1 MIKKKLNKLEAKDKL
16 QIRWLFIKDVFKD
29 KKTTFENQL
38 DNSYKLVTNKFD
50 LDMHTNQYRYICF
63 TLKDNAKTIREI
75 NCGFSLTR
83 TKRISIYDAT
93 TETIIFNKESSLNT
107 YQNFINSCSLA
118 AAALKYI
125 YNINFMSDISFAC
138 LRKVYPVD
146 SLSEDNT
153 TDIKIDPNLAEELEK
168 AGFSDFIKRES
179 IVFEFLGFNG
189 LPTGAYISTVNS
201 DNTMTK
207 TDNKETVR
215 IKFSVLTSGYS
226 IKTVELSDLGGLT
239 QSIEI
244 CDEDGN
250 WKPDIITD
258 IVPKVEFRKI
268 N

>member
-1 MIKKKLNKLEAKDKL
+1 
-16 QIRWLFIKDVFKD
+16 
-29 KKTTFENQL
+29 
-38 DNSYKLVTNKFD
+38 
-50 LDMHTNQYRYICF
+50 
-63 TLKDNAKTIREI
+63 
-75 NCGFSLTR
+75 
-83 TKRISIYDAT
+83 
-93 TETIIFNKESSLNT
+93 
-107 YQNFINSCSLA
+107 
-118 AAALKYI
+118 
-125 YNINFMSDISFAC
+125 MSNISFAC

-168 AGFSDFIKRES
+168 AGFSDFVKRES

-189 LPTGAYISTVNS
+189 LPTGAYISAVNS

-244 CDEDGN
+244 CDDEGN
-250 WKPDIITD
+250 WMPDIITD
-258 IVPKVEFRKI
+258 IVPKVEFRKNKLI
-268 N
+268 SFSETYLEGEEKKKFDSLLENFIEGETIIHFIK